1 MNDIICE
8 MMPAKDTS
16 LYMKIIS
23 ETFNQD
29 LYTWL
34 RMSDIGCE
42 IIPSK
47 EGYAMDWRG
56 NSHDMDDLV
65 VKIMKEGIKRK

>member
-1 MNDIICE
+1 
-8 MMPAKDTS
+8 
-16 LYMKIIS
+16 
-23 ETFNQD
+23 
-29 LYTWL
+29 
-34 RMSDIGCE
+34 MSDIISCE
-42 IIPSK
+42 TIPSK